1 MVLEEQ
7 STGYERQ
14 QADVEALVEELMKAM
29 PKQLWD

>member
-14 QADVEALVEELMKAM
+14 QADVEALVEELVFTL